1 MFAKMESIN
10 STAAWLPL
18 VAYITSLYP
27 DPDADVGD
35 DQSTTEP
42 PYDVPRRVYFVMS
55 GVVIMTG
62 LVFNTLSFIVLLS
75 SLTLRQTASG
85 LYLISLSLADT
96 IFLFGD
102 FLRWL
107 NSGQKPF
114 NIDIHFMD
122 VSQFACKLIYFL
134 RYGGKLTS
142 SWLTVAITTE
152 RLLLVACPLKHP
164 RISTPHK
171 TRMTIAA
178 MFVVCF
184 LFGSFPLWS
193 VGIRLGNMEIVCG
206 IEHRVW
212 YEVGSWICLR
222 IGSLLL
228 PGIIICSMTSVIIY
242 YLTHAQKRR
251 DRKLS
256 ARRTMQ
262 RQDTL
267 EKNRLSVE
275 KQLTI
280 MLIAVAIA
288 FLVLRLP
295 YTVTFYLNTFKY
307 SLWPNESKW
316 FYYRIYAANK
326 MADTLATLNYAINF
340 FLYYFCG
347 KIFRK
352 QLKLVCT
359 CAVCGA
365 RGLARQR
372 SASSVPMTAVTN
384 YFRSRSVSS
393 K

>member
-1 MFAKMESIN
+1 MESIN

-184 LFGSFPLWS
+184 LFASFPFWS
-193 VGIRLGNMEIVCG
+193 VDLAVRHREIICV
-206 IEHRVW
+206 IDDVFW
-212 YEVGSWICLR
+212 YELGSWFALR

-228 PGIIICSMTSVIIY
+228 PGAIVCVMTGVIIY
-242 YLTHAQKRR
+242 FMTHAQQRR
-251 DRKLS
+251 MRKLS
-256 ARRTMQ
+256 SRLAVQ
-262 RQDTL
+262 RQNTTERTKMAL
-267 EKNRLSVE
+267 E
-275 KQLTI
+275 KQLTM
-280 MLIAVAIA
+280 MLVMVAIA

-295 YTVTFYLNTFKY
+295 YTVTYYMNEYKEEI
-307 SLWPNESKW
+307 WPTASKW